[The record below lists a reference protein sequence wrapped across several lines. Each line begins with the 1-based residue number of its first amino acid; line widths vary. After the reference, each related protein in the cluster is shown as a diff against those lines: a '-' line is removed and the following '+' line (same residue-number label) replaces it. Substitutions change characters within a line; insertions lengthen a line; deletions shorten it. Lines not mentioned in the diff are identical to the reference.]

1 MGTSQAPPLADYY
14 ITFCSTIDQASVQRL
29 MLMIDVATQKKA
41 KAIHLLFQSTGG
53 TVGDGVCL
61 YNFLKNLPI
70 HLSIY
75 NMGSVQSIATIAYL
89 GAKRR
94 VTSANA
100 IFAIHR
106 TSVSPQYA
114 MAFALKHYVETVAM
128 DDRRTEEILRTHIT
142 MGDDKWSRL
151 DRSDLWFSAQ
161 DAMDFGI
168 ANEIGEFAPPMGAE
182 MYNA

>member
-1 MGTSQAPPLADYY
+1 MASSPPPSPTDYY
-14 ITFCSTIDQASVQRL
+14 ITFCSGIDQASVQRL
-29 MLMIDVATQKKA
+29 MLLIDVATQQEA

-61 YNFLKNLPI
+61 YNFFKNLPV

-75 NMGSVQSIATIAYL
+75 NMGSVQSIATVAYL

-100 IFAIHR
+100 IFAVHR
-106 TSVSPQYA
+106 TSISPQFA
-114 MAFALKHYVETVAM
+114 MAFALKNYAETVGM
-128 DDRRTEEILRTHIT
+128 DDHRTEEILRSHIT
-142 MGDDKWSRL
+142 MGDDKWSHL

-161 DAMDFGI
+161 DAIEYGI
-168 ANEIGEFAPPMGAE
+168 ANEIGEFSPPMGTI